1 MAAELGDDAGIAPR
15 MTGSAEPGAQGACAA
30 AASARGPRVL
40 HLLPSISR
48 QGGGVSEAARLLVA
62 ALAERMPGR
71 IEVLANLDDDTA
83 LDLPAWPPVPIGLAR
98 FHGSP
103 RYRFSPAMLRAL
115 VRRRDIDI
123 VHVHAVWCFHAAAAL
138 AWQLLRGGA
147 VVISVHGMFEP
158 WIMSRARG
166 VKKILRAA
174 YLDRLVR
181 RAGRLHVLTEME
193 RGDVALSY
201 PDAPVTV
208 IPNFVEPFVPGA
220 GPGRPAWWRPEMAG
234 RGIYLFLGRLHEKKG
249 VIELI
254 AGWDALCARDG
265 AFRDRSQLV
274 LCGWNDG
281 LAGLQEQLAAVA
293 ARHGNI
299 LHAGPIYGNEKA
311 RTLAAATFFVL
322 PSKSEGLPMTVLEAW
337 SAGAIVIMTAECNL
351 TIGFERDAALRTGT
365 RAAAIAAS
373 LAAADALD
381 PAGRARLVANGRAL
395 IAERYSRD
403 AVTDAMLKLYAR
415 LAPHPKM
422 T

>member
-1 MAAELGDDAGIAPR
+1 
-15 MTGSAEPGAQGACAA
+15 MTGPAESQAQAPSAA
-30 AASARGPRVL
+30 AASGRGVRVL

-62 ALAERMPGR
+62 ALDERMPGR
-71 IEVLANLDDDTA
+71 VEVLANRDADTDR
-83 LDLPAWPPVPIGLAR
+83 DLAAWPAVPIGLVR
-98 FHGSP
+98 FHGPS

-166 VKKILRAA
+166 AKMVLRAV

-181 RAGRLHVLTEME
+181 RAGRLHVLTRME

-201 PDAPVTV
+201 PDAPVAI
-208 IPNFVEPFVPGA
+208 IPNFVEAPGRYA
-220 GPGRPAWWRPEMAG
+220 DPGRPAWWRPAMAG
-234 RGIYLFLGRLHEKKG
+234 RGVYLFLGRLHEKKG
-249 VIELI
+249 VAELI
-254 AGWDALCARDG
+254 AGWDALCARDA

-281 LAGLQEQLAAVA
+281 LEGLDEQLAAVA
-293 ARHGNI
+293 GRHGNI
-299 LHAGPIYGNEKA
+299 VYAGPSYGDEKA

-337 SAGAIVIMTAECNL
+337 SAGAIVIMTPECNL
-351 TIGFERDAALRTGT
+351 TIGFERGAALRTGT
-365 RAAAIAAS
+365 GAPEIAAS
-373 LAAADALD
+373 LAAADALG
-381 PAGRARLVANGRAL
+381 PQERARLVANGRAL
-395 IAERYSRD
+395 IAERYSRA
-403 AVTDAMLKLYAR
+403 AVTDAMMDLYAQLSPR
-415 LAPHPKM
+415 RGM
-422 T
+422 TAR